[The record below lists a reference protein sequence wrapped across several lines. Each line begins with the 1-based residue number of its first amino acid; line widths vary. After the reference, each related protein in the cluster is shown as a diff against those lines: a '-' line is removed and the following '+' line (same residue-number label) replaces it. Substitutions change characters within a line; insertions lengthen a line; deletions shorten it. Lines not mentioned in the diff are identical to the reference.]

1 MNEALSMDGPISV
14 DDLLEEAHC
23 PALLEFALS
32 VHDFTEGAPLAK
44 LGYDVDA
51 VFGLD
56 HMLQL
61 KQVAIS
67 AQGLQ
72 RLDFSLG
79 HLDLLGAAVLE
90 LGDDLDGNELLCM
103 WGEILVFS

>member
-1 MNEALSMDGPISV
+1 M
-14 DDLLEEAHC
+14 DDLFEEPNC
-23 PALLEFALS
+23 SALLEFALF
-32 VHDFTEGAPLAK
+32 VHHFAKGAPLAEF
-44 LGYDVDA
+44 GYDVDA

-67 AQGLQ
+67 LQ
-72 RLDFSLG
+72 SLQCFDLSLS
-79 HLDLLGAAVLE
+79 HFDLLGATVLK
-90 LGDDLDGNELLCM
+90 LRDDLDGDELFCM